1 MTGKMIAETV
11 QMNQTLVVRLLVV
24 QDSFSVTILIA
35 FFPCIFATA
44 MMIAEIN
51 LMRKIALNILAMG
64 NNSNASKKMRMG
76 PLFLDFVY
84 LRTEGMYVHTL
95 QYLIFLSVNFESG
108 KYLST

>member
-1 MTGKMIAETV
+1 MTDKMIVEMV
-11 QMNQTLVVRLLVV
+11 WMNQTLVVLLHVV
-24 QDSFSVTILIA
+24 QDSFNVTILTV
-35 FFPCIFATA
+35 FFQCIFAIE
-44 MMIAEIN
+44 MMIVVTDP
-51 LMRKIALNILAMG
+51 MKKIALNILAMG